1 MKLKPKTIK
10 FIKIFLILW
19 LLLIIYEFFF
29 MNTKFGLNKYI
40 SEDSILYILIITVP
54 LIALCAFLGAFI
66 FASHYKEISDTW
78 KNKPEQIIDELK
90 LIGIGILFFLFITVV
105 YIIIYKPFYW
115 QIG

>member
-1 MKLKPKTIK
+1 MKLKPQTAK

-40 SEDSILYILIITVP
+40 SEDSMLYIIIIIAP
-54 LIALCAFLGAFI
+54 LIAIIAFLGAFI
-66 FASHYKEISDTW
+66 IASHYKEISDTW

-90 LIGIGILFFLFITVV
+90 LIGIGILFFIFITVM